1 MAEVTLK
8 KLVTRLLLVVVAM
21 FVFGFALVPIYDVMC
36 KALGINGKTGGQYA
50 DQGQQVDVSR
60 QVRVQFLSTN
70 AIDMVWD
77 FYPKSDD
84 IVVHPGAVNEMIF
97 IARNPSDHPM
107 SCLLYTSDAAD
118 E

>member
-1 MAEVTLK
+1 MNHKSKADIEA
-8 KLVTRLLLVVVAM
+8 KLHRSL
-21 FVFGFALVPIYDVMC
+21 
-36 KALGINGKTGGQYA
+36 
-50 DQGQQVDVSR
+50 SR

-107 SCLLYTSDAAD
+107 SAQAIPR
-118 E
+118 

>member
-1 MAEVTLK
+1 MAEVSLK

-36 KALGINGKTGGQYA
+36 KALGINGKTGGQYQDA
-50 DQGQQVDVSR
+50 QRQQVDASR

-84 IVVHPGAVNEMIF
+84 IVVHPG
-97 IARNPSDHPM
+97 R
-107 SCLLYTSDAAD
+107 
-118 E
+118 